1 MIRPFVLLDL
11 PTLHRYRHKGFFLDT
26 TTALTWGPAVV
37 PAGALFA
44 SLAPATGIFTY
55 LGKAD
60 RGKKQVIVAQVIHHN
75 HASCARFSFLA
86 PASALGTT
94 AFLQMVEYVAHQV
107 GERGGHNLIAE
118 ADESTQVYD
127 VLRETGFA
135 IYGRQRVWALAGLSA
150 SGPRVDQWRPVRSRD
165 GIAVRTLYN
174 ALVPGLT
181 QQVET
186 PPWEP
191 LRGLVLPDGDG
202 LLAYANLSYGP
213 RGIMVY
219 PFFHPDAGKVPE
231 RLLGML
237 ARIPSRRGR
246 PVFIVVRSYQAWLE
260 AALEDLGADVGVRQA
275 VMVKRLAA
283 TVHKPALAPLSA
295 LKGRTANPTVPIARS
310 FSTTTGTSDD
320 RL

>member
-1 MIRPFVLLDL
+1 M
-11 PTLHRYRHKGFFLDT
+11 
-26 TTALTWGPAVV
+26 ALTWGPVVV
-37 PAGALFA
+37 PVGALLTH
-44 SLAPATGIFTY
+44 LAPATGIFTY
-55 LGKAD
+55 LGKTD
-60 RGKKQVIVAQVIHHN
+60 RGKKQIIVAQVNHSN

-86 PASALGTT
+86 PESALGTT

-107 GERGGHNLIAE
+107 GERGGHNLVAE
-118 ADESTQVYD
+118 VDETTQIYE

-135 IYGRQRVWALAGLSA
+135 IYGRQRVWALAGLPA
-150 SGPRVDQWRPVRSRD
+150 PPRRATRWRPVRSRD

-202 LLAYANLSYGP
+202 LLAFASLTYGP
-213 RGIMVY
+213 RGVMVY
-219 PFFHPDAGKVPE
+219 PFFHPDAGQVPE
-231 RLLGML
+231 RLVEML

-246 PVFIVVRSYQAWLE
+246 PVYIVVRSYQTWLE
-260 AALEDLGADVGVRQA
+260 AALEDLGAEAGVRQA

-283 TVHKPALAPLSA
+283 TVHKPALSPLPA
-295 LKGRTANPTVPIARS
+295 LQGRTANPTVSIARS
-310 FSTTTGTSDD
+310 FSTTGGPTDGQQGGV
-320 RL
+320 